1 MGSLAGEVGWKSR
14 WEALTEGRSDRR
26 MVSLGGEVLS
36 RGSAGGESRLEA
48 NWPGHVAGAKQ
59 T

>member
-1 MGSLAGEVGWKSR
+1 MGSLEGEVGWKSR
-14 WEALTEGRSDRR
+14 REALTEGRSDRQ
-26 MVSLGGEVLS
+26 MVSLGAEGLS
-36 RGSAGGESRLEA
+36 GGSAGGESRLEA